1 VGQDPGACVV
11 AGEVFDAE
19 PLDVEPVAR
28 AGALPDAVDVT
39 VSVAIDPWELVLITD
54 VLVVLGGVLE
64 GVTTTTTV
72 VVPPITSLD
81 ADGEG
86 IPERKDQRSSTRK
99 RARYKTY
106 SQFQHT
112 HSSVYSI
119 PLPHNSRLRS
129 QHKVYSANCIR
140 KSFLHTYL
148 HWDSIPRVPTRY
160 PGS

>member
-1 VGQDPGACVV
+1 VGQDPGASVE
-11 AGEVFDAE
+11 AGEVFGTE

-39 VSVAIDPWELVLITD
+39 VSVATDPWELVLITE

-86 IPERKDQRSSTRK
+86 IPERTD
-99 RARYKTY
+99 
-106 SQFQHT
+106 
-112 HSSVYSI
+112 
-119 PLPHNSRLRS
+119 
-129 QHKVYSANCIR
+129 
-140 KSFLHTYL
+140 
-148 HWDSIPRVPTRY
+148 
-160 PGS
+160 